1 MSLGKHT
8 KYRLKSGE
16 TFIEVADVIA
26 MTGLSPTRDTE
37 DVTTFGG
44 EEDDDHR
51 QYDGGLI
58 EPGEQELTIRY
69 VDAANPGLT
78 ALVTAFNTNTP
89 VEQQLC
95 YPLTAKPGHQYKA
108 IVTSVG
114 TEIAIEKKLQ
124 RKIKLKLTGKI
135 EDITWV

>member
-1 MSLGKHT
+1 MSLGKHV

-16 TFIEVADVIA
+16 TFIEVAEVIA

-44 EEDDDHR
+44 DEDDDHR

-69 VDAANPGLT
+69 LDATNAGLT
-78 ALVTAFNTNTP
+78 ALTTAFNTNAI

-95 YPLTAKPGHQYKA
+95 YPLTAKPAHQYKA
-108 IVTSVG
+108 IVTSIG

-135 EDITWV
+135 EETTWI